1 MPSPDPRPLPGTI
14 LGALVHPWTWRMAWR
29 DSRTQRLRL
38 LIFSLAIV
46 SGIAALVAI
55 HSLKASVETGIET
68 QAKELLGS
76 DLQVSSRQPIA
87 EADIARL
94 SQLTN
99 PTRVARETAF
109 PSMLKFPSGDARL
122 VQVRGMEGGYPFY
135 GTIGTRPADAWQR
148 LGDEAGVVLE
158 PALLDQF
165 HAKVGDE
172 VQLGSLRLKIL
183 GAVDKAA
190 PRASRFSGFAPE
202 AYVRLADLRQSGL
215 LGSNSMANHQVH
227 LEIKAGPPS
236 KELKEKVRA
245 GFPDSTWRLETPDD
259 RRENLGDALDLFQ
272 RFLGVLALASLA
284 LGALGVAG
292 AVQSHVNRRI
302 PTVAILRCLGAPG
315 QLASAIYIAQTA
327 ALGLLGALLGAAIGI
342 ALQTGVLTAFKDS
355 LPISVAPTPEWK
367 IVVRTTLAGFAVCC
381 GFALIPLLKIR
392 QVSPAATLRSGA
404 TLTGGTLRALP
415 VYLLLAGL
423 LVLLALTND
432 PDWKRALA
440 LVGGLAA
447 AFLIIIAVARGLM
460 AVTRRLVRPN
470 WPYLLRQGISNLHR
484 PGNQTLLFLLS
495 LGLGTFLLL
504 TILLAGNLL
513 QQRLQITNSK
523 DSPNLYLI
531 DVQPDQ
537 IDGVTAL
544 VKSLDLPVLESAPM
558 VTMRIQAIRGA
569 PVSEAKNVPKWV
581 ARREFRSTYRD
592 FLNPTETVIA
602 GEWHKTIP
610 DPNAPVP
617 LSLEEKIAGDL
628 RVNLG
633 DTITLDVQGQ
643 PVEARVTSIRKVD
656 WSRFNLNF
664 FMIFPP
670 GVLEGVP
677 GFNVVTTRTPDAAA
691 SGNLQRAL
699 STDFANVTAID
710 LTQILETVRGILSKI
725 SLVVTVLGGFT
736 ILAGLPILIGTL
748 LNGRDVRLKESVLLR
763 TLGASAKQV
772 RTILTIEYATLGLL
786 SALTGVLLATGANAA
801 LAVFIFKGSP
811 WPDPTL
817 LLTTFGTAT
826 AISIL
831 GGLALSRGV
840 SNHPPL
846 EILRGGA

>member
-1 MPSPDPRPLPGTI
+1 
-14 LGALVHPWTWRMAWR
+14 MAWR
-29 DSRTQRLRL
+29 DSRTQRMRL
-38 LIFSLAIV
+38 LIFSMAIV

-55 HSLKASVETGIET
+55 HSLKASVQTGIET

-76 DLQVSSRQPIA
+76 DLQVSSRSAIPA
-87 EADIARL
+87 ADIERL
-94 SQLTN
+94 STLA
-99 PTRVARETAF
+99 TRSARETAF
-109 PSMLKFPSGDARL
+109 PSMMGFAAGGTKM

-135 GTIGTRPADAWQR
+135 GKVETTPPDAWSR
-148 LGDEAGVVLE
+148 LSAGSGVLLE

-165 HAKVGDE
+165 QAKVGDE
-172 VQLGSLRLKIL
+172 VRLGSLKLKIL
-183 GAVDKAA
+183 GTIDKGA
-190 PRASRFSGFAPE
+190 PRPSRFSGFAPE
-202 AYVRLADLRQSGL
+202 AYVRLGDLGESGL
-215 LGSNSMANHQVH
+215 LGANSMATHQLH
-227 LEIKAGPPS
+227 LEIKDHAPS
-236 KELKEKVRA
+236 KELKEKIRKD
-245 GFPDSTWRLETPDD
+245 FPDTTWRLETPDD

-272 RFLGVLALASLA
+272 RFLGILALASLA

-315 QLASAIYIAQTA
+315 QLASAIYIVQTA
-327 ALGLLGALLGAAIGI
+327 VLGLLGAALGAMIGV
-342 ALQTGVLTAFKDS
+342 ALQLGVLTTFKDS
-355 LPISVAPTPEWK
+355 LPISVTPSPEWAV
-367 IVVRTTLAGFAVCC
+367 ITRTGLAGFAVCC

-404 TLTGGTLRALP
+404 TLAGGNLRALP
-415 VYLLLAGL
+415 VYLLLVGL
-423 LVLLALTND
+423 LMLLAFTND
-432 PDWKRALA
+432 PDWKRGLA
-440 LVGGLAA
+440 LIGGLAT
-447 AFLIIIAVARGLM
+447 AFLIIIGLARGLM
-460 AVTRRLVRPN
+460 ALTRRIVRPT

-513 QQRLQITNSK
+513 QQRLRITHSAE
-523 DSPNLYLI
+523 SPNLYLI

-537 IDGVTAL
+537 LDGVEAL
-544 VKSLDLPVLESAPM
+544 VKSQGLPVLESAPM
-558 VTMRIQAIRGA
+558 VTMRVQAIRDVPA
-569 PVSEAKNVPKWV
+569 TEAKGVPKWV
-581 ARREFRSTYRD
+581 PRREFRSTYRD
-592 FLNPTETVIA
+592 RLNPTETVIS
-602 GEWHKTIP
+602 GEWHQSIP

-617 LSLEEKIAGDL
+617 LSLEEKIANDMKVNVGDS
-628 RVNLG
+628 
-633 DTITLDVQGQ
+633 ITLDVQGV

-664 FMIFPP
+664 FMVFPP
-670 GVLEGVP
+670 GVLEGAP

-699 STDFANVTAID
+699 GAEYGNVTAID

-725 SLVVTVLGGFT
+725 SLVVTVLAGFT
-736 ILAGLPILIGTL
+736 LLAGLPIVVGTL

-763 TLGASAKQV
+763 TLGASSKQV
-772 RTILTIEYATLGLL
+772 RSILTIEYATLGIL
-786 SALTGVLLATGANAA
+786 SALTGVVLAVSANSA
-801 LAVFIFKGSP
+801 LAIHVFKTSP

-817 LLTTFGTAT
+817 IASTSGIVIAV
-826 AISIL
+826 SIL